1 MSPRYH
7 RLPPLEVAADAQ
19 GRPRLLRWRDTDL
32 LVEVCGQW
40 RVDEPWGRP
49 IQRDYFQL
57 RTLDSDLLLLVFLDR
72 LAGTWHL
79 ERLYD

>member
-7 RLPPLEVAADAQ
+7 RLPSIDVVPDDRGWPARVHWR
-19 GRPRLLRWRDTDL
+19 GRDL
-32 LVEVCGQW
+32 DVEVCGQW
-40 RVDEPWGRP
+40 RIDEPWGRP

-57 RTLDSDLLLLVFLDR
+57 RMLDPALLVLVFHDR